1 MLLGTHSMDTLANVD
16 DVASGH
22 HLVDGRTALL
32 LATLPRGSHYAWP
45 KLERKGTVFP
55 N

>member
-1 MLLGTHSMDTLANVD
+1 MLLGTHSMDTLANVE

-22 HLVDGRTALL
+22 YLVDGRTAL

-45 KLERKGTVFP
+45 KLERKGIVFL